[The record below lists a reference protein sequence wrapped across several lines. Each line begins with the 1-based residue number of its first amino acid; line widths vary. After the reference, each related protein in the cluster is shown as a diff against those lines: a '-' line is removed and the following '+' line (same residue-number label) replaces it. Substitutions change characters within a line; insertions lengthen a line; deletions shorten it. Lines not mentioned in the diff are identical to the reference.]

1 MDSTQQLED
10 LKAQIEKMPKTH
22 QLEILKIMK
31 SSPDVKL
38 NENKSGVYINLSFL
52 PKDVLPKIQDY
63 LVYVKDQE
71 NALRSIESQKQD
83 YVKTYFESDEEYP
96 VSTAM

>member
-52 PKDVLPKIQDY
+52 PKDVIPKIQDY

-83 YVKTYFESDEEYP
+83 YAKTYFESDEEYP

>member
-52 PKDVLPKIQDY
+52 PNDVLPKIQDY

-83 YVKTYFESDEEYP
+83 YVKTYFENDEEYP

>member
-31 SSPDVKL
+31 SSPAVKL

-52 PKDVLPKIQDY
+52 PKDVIPKIQDY

-83 YVKTYFESDEEYP
+83 YVKTYFENDEEYP

>member
-52 PKDVLPKIQDY
+52 PKNVIPKIQDY

-83 YVKTYFESDEEYP
+83 YAKTYFESDEEYP

>member
-83 YVKTYFESDEEYP
+83 YAKTYFESDEEYP

>member
-71 NALRSIESQKQD
+71 NALRIIETQKQD